1 MKVILTQNVNKLG
14 KAGDIKE
21 VADGFARNML
31 FPKKAAVPATPETVR
46 ALEFQKSLLAKK
58 SEKDLEGIEQTAES
72 LDGKEFVINAKAQE
86 EGRLFGSI
94 TEKNI
99 IERLKKDGFNLDK
112 KQIKLKE
119 HIKELGEY
127 DLSISFDHGLEAQIK
142 IIVEPEKEKL

>member
-1 MKVILTQNVNKLG
+1 MKVILIQNVNKLG
-14 KAGDIKE
+14 KAGEIKE

-31 FPKKAAVPATPETVR
+31 FPKKAAVPATPEAVR
-46 ALEFQKSLLAKK
+46 ALEFQKSLLARK
-58 SEKDLEGIEQTAES
+58 SEKELEGVEQTAEA
-72 LDGKEFVINAKAQE
+72 LDGRELVISAKAGE

-99 IERLKKDGFNLDK
+99 IEKLKGNGFNLDK

-127 DLSISFDHGLEAQIK
+127 DVAISFDHGLEARIK
-142 IIVEPEKEKL
+142 IIVEPEAAE